1 MSDLSEIHTVGIDLS
16 SAQQHFLSNKQ
27 FEEFAK
33 KWNYDLSTD
42 EEGFYLNS
50 LTQRLWD
57 CWSESRRV
65 NK

>member
-1 MSDLSEIHTVGIDLS
+1 VSDLSEIHTESISLH
-16 SAQQHFLSNKQ
+16 SAQQHFESNKQ

-42 EEGFYLNS
+42 EEGFYTNS

-57 CWSESRRV
+57 CWEESRRAR
-65 NK
+65 

>member
-1 MSDLSEIHTVGIDLS
+1 MWQLAEVSPDTFPTHSVVSE
-16 SAQQHFLSNKQ
+16 SNKQ

-33 KWNYDLSTD
+33 KWNYDLSID
-42 EEGFYLNS
+42 EAGFYMNS

-57 CWSESRRV
+57 CWEESRRE

>member
-1 MSDLSEIHTVGIDLS
+1 MSDLSEIHTVSISLH
-16 SAQQHFLSNKQ
+16 SAQRHFESNKQ

-42 EEGFYLNS
+42 EEGFYMNS

-57 CWSESRRV
+57 CWEESRRV
-65 NK
+65 SK

>member
-1 MSDLSEIHTVGIDLS
+1 MFNIFPTHSVVSE
-16 SAQQHFLSNKQ
+16 SNKQ

-42 EEGFYLNS
+42 EEGFYMNS

-57 CWSESRRV
+57 CWEESRRMGR
-65 NK
+65 